1 MIAILLDP
9 HEGREE
15 WVGIDCPVG
24 EAIAQRKYEKR
35 RDLNGL
41 RHREGR
47 AEANG
52 IEAGHDERTW
62 AQSQK
67 AEGCEHHVAAI
78 HTWPRSRPL
87 PEELGVEKRE
97 GGCLGQGVDT

>member
-9 HEGREE
+9 HESSEE
-15 WVGIDCPVG
+15 WVGVDSPVR
-24 EAIAQRKYEKR
+24 EAIARHLDEKR
-35 RDLNGL
+35 RHLHGL

-62 AQSQK
+62 VQSRITESSEQ
-67 AEGCEHHVAAI
+67 HVGAI
-78 HTWPRSRPL
+78 HAGPGSRPL
-87 PEELGVEKRE
+87 PEELRSKKAKAAA
-97 GGCLGQGVDT
+97 LGKKGDA